1 MDEARPHHICGIEE
15 LHAAPLDTARR
26 VISILDPNAALP
38 RELADSARRPA
49 GAAFRRCDRGR
60 RRYRAP
66 ERDDIERLLAFDR
79 GHLDGDT
86 LVIHCTAGISRSTA
100 AFAILAAQRQP
111 GAEADAFAQLRAIR
125 ARAWPNSLMIA
136 LADDIL
142 DLRGRLV
149 SELREHYK
157 MQLRRYPEV
166 GRMMIGLGRER
177 EIPFD
182 RLIPNPPRHG
192 ETS

>member
-38 RELADSARRPA
+38 RELANLRADLLVLRFDDVIVA
-49 GAAFRRCDRGR
+49 GGD
-60 RRYRAP
+60 YRAP

-86 LVIHCTAGISRSTA
+86 LVLHCTAGISRSTA